1 MGMFKR
7 LMQGTV
13 PSRRQAFKST
23 SVSISVETFE
33 IRTLLSGSSVINP
46 GVENLSDMQSFA
58 GASSAGY
65 TPAQLR
71 AAYGFTGVMFGS
83 TAADGTGQ
91 TIAIID
97 AYDDPN
103 IASDLATFDSQLGIA
118 APPSFKVVNQ
128 TGGTKLPRTDPQKG
142 WEGETALDV
151 EWAHAIAPGASILL
165 VEANSASDADLF
177 AAVDYARH
185 VAGVSVISM
194 SWGSQDTAANA
205 SYDQALASQYLVTP
219 TGHQGITF
227 IASTGDNGYASFP
240 ATDPNVLAVG
250 GTDLYLNSNNTISKE
265 TAWVAET
272 DSSGT
277 VWSGGGG
284 VSQEFSGRK
293 IPDVSYN
300 AGVGMAVY
308 DTFGNDH
315 GWVGVGGTS
324 AGAPQWAGLIA
335 IANQGRV
342 AAGLGTLNGAT
353 QTLKALYAAPSA
365 DFHDITQGSTQYQA
379 AGVGY
384 DLATGLG
391 TPVANK
397 LIPYLAAYGST
408 TGTGGT
414 GGTTGGS
421 GGTTGGGGTTTTGL
435 TAPTNVQA
443 TALSSTSAQLSWNSV
458 SGATGYHIYQV
469 INSKPVLLGTVSSS
483 TTSVTITNLTSAS
496 KDTFI
501 VEAYSGSTVADSNP
515 VTVQLPT
522 PAPVQTLQVTA
533 TTSSTSASLQWNAIS
548 GATSYRIYWSNG
560 YTTVL
565 LGSVK
570 GSATSVQV
578 TGLAPGSASFFL
590 VEAVT
595 ASSVIDSSWILVQ
608 TKSARHA
615 IADLPMAQSAATDP
629 FASAEFL
636 QKMLHHSRSRW
647 FEG

>member
-1 MGMFKR
+1 MGIFEQLVK
-7 LMQGTV
+7 GV
-13 PSRRQAFKST
+13 FPVRRQGLKSR
-23 SVSISVETFE
+23 SVSAAVEMFE
-33 IRTLLSGSSVINP
+33 VRTLLSATSVIEP
-46 GVENLSDMQSFA
+46 GVQNLSDMQSFA

-71 AAYGFTGVMFGS
+71 AAYGFAGITFGS
-83 TAADGTGQ
+83 AAADGTGQ

-118 APPSFKVVNQ
+118 APPSFQVVNQ
-128 TGGTKLPRTDPQKG
+128 TGGTKLPKTDPQKG

-151 EWAHAIAPGASILL
+151 EWAHAIAPGAKILL
-165 VEANSASDADLF
+165 VEANSASDTDLF

-185 VAGVSVISM
+185 VTGVSVISM
-194 SWGSQDTAANA
+194 SWGSEDSAANA

-219 TGHQGITF
+219 AGHQGITF

-265 TAWVAET
+265 TAWTAET

-365 DFHDITQGSTQYQA
+365 DFHDITQGSTQFQA

-408 TGTGGT
+408 TGTGGSG
-414 GGTTGGS
+414 GGTS
-421 GGTTGGGGTTTTGL
+421 SGGGGTTSSGL
-435 TAPTNVQA
+435 SAPTNVQL
-443 TALSSTSAQLSWNSV
+443 TALSPTSAQLSWNTV

-501 VEAYSGSTVADSNP
+501 VEAYSGATVADSNP

-522 PAPVQTLQVTA
+522 PAPVQTLHVTA
-533 TTSSTSASLQWNAIS
+533 TVSQTSATLQWNAIS
-548 GATSYRIYWSNG
+548 GATEYRIYWSNG

-578 TGLAPGSASFFL
+578 SGLAPGSASLFR

-595 ASSVIDSSWILVQ
+595 GSSVIDSPWILVQ
-608 TKSARHA
+608 TKNARH
-615 IADLPMAQSAATDP
+615 ADLPMAQSAATDP

-636 QKMLHHSRSRW
+636 QKMLDHSRPRRH
-647 FEG
+647 